1 MANIYRSLL
10 LVIAGATQKE
20 LARQIKYLKVENEIL
35 RTRIP
40 GRVYVTPKERRR
52 LVKFAMGLSAKA
64 IKHLVSIVHPE
75 TVLRWVRESRK
86 ECKPRQKANR
96 GRRQTP
102 EQLRRLIRK
111 MARENDWGYTRI
123 MGELKKLGI
132 KPPSRNTV
140 KNILKQSGF
149 DPGPKR
155 GEGTWDDF
163 LKRHAHSL
171 WQCDFLSRR
180 VVTWKGFRQVFVLAF
195 LHVETR
201 RVILSPATFK
211 HDAAWAEVQANVF
224 VNQARADGLRVARIM
239 HDRDKMFSIAFDAT
253 LNRKRVKILRS
264 PFCSPN
270 INAYVERFVQSIKQ
284 ECLDHFIV
292 FGTQHMDYLC
302 GQYLEYYHTER
313 PHQDKEN
320 ELLLRPERASPA
332 DRDDAGLPMLREVR
346 CRSRLGGLLNSYSRR
361 AA

>member
-10 LVIAGATQKE
+10 VVIAGATQKE

-40 GRVYVTPKERRR
+40 GSVYVTPKERRR
-52 LVKFAMGLSAKA
+52 LVKFALGLPAKA

-86 ECKPRQKANR
+86 ERKPGQKANR
-96 GRRQTP
+96 GRRRTP

-123 MGELKKLGI
+123 MGEIKKLGI

-180 VVTWKGFRQVFVLAF
+180 VLTWKGFRQIFVLAF

-201 RVILSPATFK
+201 RVILSPATYRP
-211 HDAAWAEVQANVF
+211 DAAWVEAQANMF
-224 VNQARADGLRVARIM
+224 VNQARVDGWRVARVM
-239 HDRDKMFSIAFDAT
+239 HDRDSMFSA
-253 LNRKRVKILRS
+253 
-264 PFCSPN
+264 
-270 INAYVERFVQSIKQ
+270 
-284 ECLDHFIV
+284 
-292 FGTQHMDYLC
+292 
-302 GQYLEYYHTER
+302 
-313 PHQDKEN
+313 
-320 ELLLRPERASPA
+320 ASTM
-332 DRDDAGLPMLREVR
+332 R
-346 CRSRLGGLLNSYSRR
+346 
-361 AA
+361 